1 MVSQQPISQD
11 YREGEAHLIHPLTR
25 RNIFIVS
32 FDSIGYS
39 NSMFM
44 RIRPFSHAVI
54 AGLLLC
60 VTAACDGFKAPILLD
75 LAPKQPML
83 PAAVTVSFDPSVRN
97 AILEHTACA
106 DIPWKGKL
114 GEAIVRSF
122 QETGRTRFAQIA
134 IVDTADVLRPVS
146 TTPGVTPVS
155 ATVKLLSQSITART
169 RTGAD
174 DRYTAHVDI
183 RMVATFYDAQGLPVP
198 DAPMVY
204 SEGVSIFTPQFGGS
218 GQCATQDLDAVMNT
232 AVEHLTRQ
240 FGSYVEQLLAKLQNQ
255 PKPVTQTAAAPVQP
269 AQPATGPTTV
279 PAGASAMP
287 TPSPALPS
295 TVAQAATL
303 SNPDPNRYAVVV
315 GLSLYRSPWPGW
327 RDGLLIDSEGT
338 LSQVAR
344 SLSVPDNHTLLLQD
358 ELASQADIEEALAS
372 WLPKRI
378 TKESIVF
385 VYFNGQAM
393 TDPKTGEIYLI
404 PYDSTPAS
412 SYTRLISLRWIQSR
426 LQKLGA
432 KLALAVI
439 DSPLTGT
446 AISKDA
452 KAKSSAPN
460 WAADLAGPS
469 GTADASLIQIA
480 RMPGVSRQQS
490 SLLAGLNGPA
500 DLDHDGIVTVGEWL
514 RALRGNAVTVP
525 TLPPTVT
532 VQSIPLVRLNRQ

>member
-1 MVSQQPISQD
+1 
-11 YREGEAHLIHPLTR
+11 
-25 RNIFIVS
+25 
-32 FDSIGYS
+32 
-39 NSMFM
+39 M
-44 RIRPFSHAVI
+44 RIRPFFHAVI
-54 AGLLLC
+54 VGLLLC
-60 VTAACDGFKAPILLD
+60 VTAACDGFKSPILLD

-174 DRYTAHVDI
+174 DRYTAQVDI
-183 RMVATFYDAQGLPVP
+183 RMVATFYDAQGQPVP

-204 SEGVSIFTPQFGGS
+204 SEGVSVFTPQFGGS

-255 PKPVTQTAAAPVQP
+255 PRSVTQTAAAPVQP
-269 AQPATGPTTV
+269 TQPSAVPMAAPAPVTTAPASPAQ
-279 PAGASAMP
+279 ASA
-287 TPSPALPS
+287 
-295 TVAQAATL
+295 V
-303 SNPDPNRYAVVV
+303 NPDPNRYAVVV

-327 RDGLLIDSEGT
+327 RDGLLLDSEGT

-385 VYFNGQAM
+385 VYFNGQAVA
-393 TDPKTGEIYLI
+393 DPKNGEIYLI

-432 KLALAVI
+432 KLTLAVI

-480 RMPGVSRQQS
+480 RMPGASRQQS

-532 VQSIPLVRLNRQ
+532 VQSLPLTRVNRQ

>member
-11 YREGEAHLIHPLTR
+11 YREGKAHVIHPLIR

-39 NSMFM
+39 NPMFM

-60 VTAACDGFKAPILLD
+60 VTAACDGLKAPILLD

-174 DRYTAHVDI
+174 DRYTAQVDI
-183 RMVATFYDAQGLPVP
+183 RMVATFYDAQGQPVP

-218 GQCATQDLDAVMNT
+218 GQCATQDLDGVMHT

-240 FGSYVEQLLAKLQNQ
+240 FGGYVEQLLGKLQNQ

-269 AQPATGPTTV
+269 APPSAVPMAAPAPVTT
-279 PAGASAMP
+279 A
-287 TPSPALPS
+287 PALPPLAS
-295 TVAQAATL
+295 PANHT
-303 SNPDPNRYAVVV
+303 DPNRYAVVV

-327 RDGLLIDSEGT
+327 RDGLLLDSEGA

-378 TKESIVF
+378 SKESIVF
-385 VYFNGQAM
+385 VYFNGQAL

-412 SYTRLISLRWIQSR
+412 SYTRLISLRWMQSR

-432 KLALAVI
+432 KLTLAVI
-439 DSPLTGT
+439 DSPLTGA
-446 AISKDA
+446 AIPKDA
-452 KAKSSAPN
+452 KTKSSAPN
-460 WAADLAGPS
+460 WAADLAGTS
-469 GTADASLIQIA
+469 GAAEASMIQIA

-500 DLDHDGIVTVGEWL
+500 DLDHDGTVTVGEWL
-514 RALRGNAVTVP
+514 RSLRGNAVTVP

-532 VQSIPLVRLNRQ
+532 VQSIPLIRVSR